1 MSVIRII
8 AACILSA
15 SALAA
20 TASVAAPAAKS
31 AKTAKADGAAATA
44 ALLDAAIAA
53 PVRTDAQRARDQYR
67 HPKETLLFFGLRP
80 EMTVVEVSPGAGW
93 YTDIIA
99 PVLKGKGRYVAAHNN
114 PAGSPGGQKQRAA
127 FIERAKA
134 NADSF
139 GTVAVT
145 SFGKGIEGNLAAP
158 GSADMV
164 LTFRNVHNWRS
175 AGFAEDAFK
184 AFYAALK
191 PGGVLGVVE
200 HRLPESRVDNEDS
213 LRSGYVKE
221 SEVIRLAEAA
231 GFRLV
236 EKSEVNANQKDT
248 ADYPKG
254 VWTLPP
260 TYALGDTDRAKYAA
274 IGESDR
280 MTLKFVKPA
289 N

>member
-1 MSVIRII
+1 MFVIRTF

-15 SALAA
+15 SALVA
-20 TASVAAPAAKS
+20 TASVAAPAAKANS
-31 AKTAKADGAAATA
+31 EAATA
-44 ALLDAAIAA
+44 ALLDAAIANPA
-53 PVRTDAQRARDQYR
+53 RTDAQRARDQYR
-67 HPKETLLFFGLRP
+67 HPKETLLFFGLTP
-80 EMTVVEVSPGAGW
+80 GMTVVEVSPGAGW
-93 YTDIIA
+93 YADIIA
-99 PVLKGKGRYVAAHNN
+99 PVVKGKGRYVAAHNN

-127 FIERAKA
+127 FIERTKA
-134 NADSF
+134 DADRF

-200 HRLPESRVDNEDS
+200 HRLPEARADNEDS
-213 LRSGYVKE
+213 LKSGYVKE

-231 GFRLV
+231 GFKLAA
-236 EKSEVNANQKDT
+236 KSEVNANPKDT

-260 TYALGDTDRAKYAA
+260 TYTLGDTDRAKYAA